1 MSVHRVTVAKGTVI
15 VVTWT
20 LKVRSRVCSDV
31 NRTHENNPWLSAFFE
46 KHSQDWGKSSLDNL
60 A

>member
-1 MSVHRVTVAKGTVI
+1 MAKETVI
-15 VVTWT
+15 IGTWT

-31 NRTHENNPWLSAFFE
+31 NRTHENNPWLSALLE
-46 KHSQDWGKSSLDNL
+46 KHGQDWGRNSVDNQ

>member
-15 VVTWT
+15 IGTWT
-20 LKVRSRVCSDV
+20 LKVRSRMCSDV
-31 NRTHENNPWLSAFFE
+31 DRTHENNPWLSALFE
-46 KHSQDWGKSSLDNL
+46 KHGQDWGRNNVDSL

>member
-15 VVTWT
+15 IGTWT
-20 LKVRSRVCSDV
+20 LKVRSRMCSDV
-31 NRTHENNPWLSAFFE
+31 NRAHENNPWLSALFE
-46 KHSQDWGKSSLDNL
+46 KHGQDWGRNNVDSL